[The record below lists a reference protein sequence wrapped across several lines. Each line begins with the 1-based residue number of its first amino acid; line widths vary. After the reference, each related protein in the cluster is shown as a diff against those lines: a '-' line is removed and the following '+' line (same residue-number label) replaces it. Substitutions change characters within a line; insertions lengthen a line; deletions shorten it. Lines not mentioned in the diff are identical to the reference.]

1 MLIVNGI
8 FLPRSLLSARFH
20 CPYDL
25 CKGKC
30 CVEGDRG
37 APLLQSEISLIRS
50 HLPFVLPDLDADASE
65 SLKDQPFF
73 EGPPNDAA
81 TLCIGGS
88 GRCVFARQESHN
100 NISCNLEIYSRQAG
114 IPTLRPVSCRLFPI
128 RIRTFN
134 GLEII
139 DYEIWE
145 ECRDG
150 WNTGP
155 LLLDFCRIALGDRFG
170 QSWLEKLDAI
180 RLKSASG
187 S

>member
-8 FLPRSLLSARFH
+8 FMPRSLLSTRFH

-30 CVEGDRG
+30 CVEGERG
-37 APLLQSEISLIRS
+37 APLLKSEISLIRS
-50 HLPFVLPDLDADASE
+50 HLSFILPDLDADAAE
-65 SLKDQPFF
+65 SLQNQTFF
-73 EGPPNDAA
+73 EGPETDAA

-88 GRCVFARQESHN
+88 GRCVFSRLDGCN
-100 NISCNLEIYSRQAG
+100 NVSCNLELYSRQSD
-114 IPTLRPVSCRLFPI
+114 IHTLRPVSCRLFPI

-145 ECRDG
+145 ECRDA
-150 WNTGP
+150 WNKGP
-155 LLLDFCRIALGDRFG
+155 LPAGLLPDG
-170 QSWLEKLDAI
+170 
-180 RLKSASG
+180 SG
-187 S
+187 